1 MRKITDFFNA
11 GFHKDWFCFAVVALF
26 CLLPVA
32 IPMVL
37 YGIPYTPDVDTNLRF
52 AVAFSDASANLH
64 FFPDWAN
71 DNLGFGS
78 IGIRF
83 YPPIALYVLSF
94 VEMLTRNWFD
104 AIWISLTI
112 WMVVG
117 CAGVY
122 IFVREWGT
130 PAQAMMAAIIYAVVP
145 QHLTDVYQWFLYS
158 EFAAWGVIPF
168 CFLFVT
174 RICRRQQWIDV
185 FLFAIAFST
194 LILLHLPTTMI
205 ASLSLPVFVLTV
217 FDRRHL
223 RKTVLQLVVSIGLAL
238 AASAFYLVNVV
249 SEVQWLTHNDPE
261 YTAGYF
267 AYTQWLF
274 PNILIPHKL
283 FIQVMTARLFD
294 ITIVLTAMLL
304 VPAVIY
310 LIKHFRS
317 PNGPAKKVILALAAT
332 GFFSLFMLSRLSS
345 FVWYY
350 LTILQKI
357 QFPWRW
363 LSIVS
368 LMSVLSFALSLP
380 LLITRYKDQARI
392 FAYAALS
399 VIVVMSLMDLT
410 QIVLPSEPVSRLK
423 ISAVVAEFPS
433 KPIWLGWWPVWAKDA
448 AFENRAKVTARNR
461 SVDISKWEP
470 EEREFTVQPGEGQ
483 DLRIATF
490 YYPYWK
496 AKVNDQVTE
505 VGKDDNGAITL
516 PVTGE
521 SSRVRLYFEEPP
533 VYRVAGWLSLLT
545 WAFLILVIGY
555 HVRRSSQFVL
565 IKQMP

>member
-317 PNGPAKKVILALAAT
+317 PNGPAKKVILALTAT
-332 GFFSLFMLSRLSS
+332 GLFSLFMLSRLSS
-345 FVWYY
+345 FVWFY

-448 AFENRAKVTARNR
+448 AFENRAKVTTRNR
-461 SVDISKWEP
+461 SVDVSKWEP